1 MHLFIVFRQYNR
13 SEDRVD
19 WSENVAV
26 LGPIAGQ
33 TNRQKEM
40 LSEVNKILRFDNPKA
55 RGNQEKEQ

>member
-1 MHLFIVFRQYNR
+1 M
-13 SEDRVD
+13 D